1 MKRISSLTLLAVALS
16 LPSLSMAS
24 GETTKPLVKKY
35 HERIITKL
43 PQPDYTKEDIETEIE
58 FGHQLASKILGKYP
72 PLKDDKLN
80 RYVNEVGQLLAM
92 HSKRPELTYHFIVL
106 DTPIINAFSTP
117 GGYIF
122 ITKGAL
128 DQVEDEAELA
138 AILAHEI
145 GHVELRHYV
154 KKIGLKSQKG
164 SGEKSLMAILSGG
177 GTAAVSAFNQAIDET
192 MDILFKEGL
201 HSKKDEF
208 AADEYATWLLVNSG
222 YDPTALKRYFQHIAK
237 IKSQQTAVL
246 THTHPPLSERIQ
258 KLTQMIDKNHLDQ
271 AKLAKLED
279 RFNENA
285 Q

>member
-1 MKRISSLTLLAVALS
+1 MKQFASLTLFVAALS
-16 LPSLSMAS
+16 LPSLSTAM
-24 GETTKPLVKKY
+24 GEAAEPLAKKY
-35 HERIITKL
+35 HERIIAKL
-43 PQPDYTKEDIETEIE
+43 PQPEYTQEDIQTEIE
-58 FGHQLASKILGKYP
+58 FGRQLASKILGKYP
-72 PLKDDKLN
+72 PLKNDALN
-80 RYVNEVGQLLAM
+80 HYVNEVGQLLAR
-92 HSKRPELTYHFIVL
+92 HGKRPELTYHFIVL

-154 KKIGLKSQKG
+154 KKIGLRSQKG
-164 SGEKSLMAILSGG
+164 NSEKSLMNILSSGG
-177 GTAAVSAFNQAIDET
+177 AAAVNAFNQAMNET
-192 MDILFKEGL
+192 LDILFKGGL

-208 AADEYATWLLVNSG
+208 AADQYATWLLVNSG
-222 YDPTALKRYFQHIAK
+222 YDPTALRRYFQHIAQ
-237 IKSQQTAVL
+237 IKSQQTAIL

-279 RFNENA
+279 RFHENA